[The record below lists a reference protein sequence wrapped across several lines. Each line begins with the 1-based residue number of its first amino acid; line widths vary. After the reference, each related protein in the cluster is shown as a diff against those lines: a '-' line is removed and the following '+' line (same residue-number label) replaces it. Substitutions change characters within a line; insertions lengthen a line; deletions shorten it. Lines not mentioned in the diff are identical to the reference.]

1 MDSCTRITAGKSM
14 TFNSDVLLSRLRA
27 MTSADPPRRWLV
39 AFSGGIDSSVLLHAL
54 GNSREQLEQQVIAV
68 HIDHGLAPDSAGWE
82 AHCQAFA
89 EKLGVEYV
97 SRKVAVVDAAGEGP
111 EAAARQARYAA
122 LRQIVQQGDC
132 LLSAHHEDD
141 QAETLLLNLMRGS
154 GLAGMA
160 GIGATRKFSG
170 GRLLRPLLGIPLAAI
185 QDYATRHELS
195 WIEDPSNADVR
206 FDRNFLRHE
215 ILPKLASRW
224 PAVSARLKQSAD
236 LAGEGSE
243 LLNDL
248 ADLDLAEIGSP
259 QRLSIATLAK
269 LSLPRQRNVLR
280 RAIRRC
286 SLPPAPATRLY
297 QVVHELLPA
306 RPDAQPMVTW
316 PGAELRRYRQ
326 HLYVLPEMSVTDGA
340 AGQLL
345 SVSGEMLELGP
356 AMGCLV
362 IRKATTA
369 GIDPQITQQGL
380 QVRYRQGGEA
390 IRLAERDCTHK
401 LKKLLQQEGVL
412 PWMRA
417 RLPLLYAGDR
427 LIAVADLWV
436 AADCIATPG
445 YVINWQE
452 RPALFA

>member
-1 MDSCTRITAGKSM
+1 M
-14 TFNSDVLLSRLRA
+14 TFDSEGLLSRLRA
-27 MTSADPPRRWLV
+27 MTSAEPPLRWLV
-39 AFSGGIDSSVLLHAL
+39 AFSGGIDSTVLLHAL
-54 GNSREQLEQQVIAV
+54 GNCREQLEQQVVAV
-68 HIDHGLAPDSAGWE
+68 HIDHGLAPDSARWD

-89 EKLGVEYV
+89 EQLGVEYV
-97 SRKVAVVDAAGEGP
+97 SRKVAVVDDAGGGP

-160 GIGATRKFSG
+160 GIGAIRKFSR

-185 QDYATRHELS
+185 QDYATLHDLS
-195 WIEDPSNADVR
+195 WIDDPSNADVR
-206 FDRNFLRHE
+206 YDRNFLRHE

-224 PAVSARLKQSAD
+224 PAVSARLRQSAD

-259 QRLSIATLAK
+259 QRLSIVTLAK

-297 QVVHELLPA
+297 QVVHELLPSP
-306 RPDAQPMVTW
+306 PDAQPMVAW

-326 HLYVLPEMSVTDGA
+326 HLYVLAEMSVADGA
-340 AGQLL
+340 VGQFL
-345 SVSGEMLELGP
+345 SVGGEVLELGAGMGSL
-356 AMGCLV
+356 AM
-362 IRKATTA
+362 RKVTTA
-369 GIDPQITQQGL
+369 GIDPQIMQQGL

-390 IRLAERDCTHK
+390 IRLAGHDCTHK
-401 LKKLLQQEGVL
+401 LKKLLQQKGVL

-417 RLPLLYAGDR
+417 RLPLLYVDDR

-436 AADCIATPG
+436 AADYVATPG
-445 YVINWQE
+445 YVINWHE
-452 RPALFA
+452 RPAIFA